1 MVSFKALPIDM
12 PSSTTGSYTN
22 QRNAR
27 RSTTSGSASSA
38 RSGGG
43 RATGSASSAR
53 SGDGT
58 PRYPRGPK
66 GKGVRSEPPKAP
78 EVTTYRQAR
87 EWPSACNRLPDMP
100 LDAFM
105 LLFKA
110 VMATLGQTFPLYK
123 LEHDKSLRCSHEGE
137 HQTRDEC
144 ACTRCNKFH
153 RVHVEAQ
160 PDPDWWND
168 HHERNIRGDNSYAKT
183 AGGWMNASDDDVET
197 GMDAMDLAYL
207 TAHGAYTQFHVTW
220 EYEKNPNGSWK
231 KKSGKRVRIPGTRD
245 ATFQIV
251 IPYFEGE
258 ERKQRTAYDMTN
270 ALEIMGDLIEK
281 GHFTYGKQGAF
292 RGINVP
298 QGKWKMFTSKM
309 NVDPRTTSFGSEIHR
324 ARAIEKERFL
334 SIPRNVRGTE
344 YVGEAL
350 EEALAR
356 QYYTSRLLKQKKEG
370 SRIVVPSMWHTFIRI
385 RSAEESG
392 HDETFDRDESKR
404 WKRCHHCLQEGDEP
418 WHPKTKFGEHLR
430 TCSHRLAKE
439 DRKKAIVAPVK
450 AKISKK
456 KLAAAALFESSD
468 EENDEPVETPKAKKQ
483 STKAK
488 APTKSWA
495 SLTAPDATVEDLVRV
510 HEDATKP
517 KAIVLPTG
525 PKGSRGET
533 RRELVPDQTSC

>member
-1 MVSFKALPIDM
+1 MS
-12 PSSTTGSYTN
+12 SSTTGSYNN

-27 RSTTSGSASSA
+27 RSTTTGSASSA

-43 RATGSASSAR
+43 AS
-53 SGDGT
+53 
-58 PRYPRGPK
+58 RYPRGPK
-66 GKGVRSEPPKAP
+66 GKGVRTEPPKAP
-78 EVTTYRQAR
+78 EVKTYRQAR

-100 LDAFM
+100 LNAFV

-123 LEHDKSLRCSHEGE
+123 LEHDKSLRCCHEGE
-137 HQTRDEC
+137 HLTREEC
-144 ACTRCNKFH
+144 GHHGCKKLH

-168 HHERNIRGDNSYAKT
+168 HHERNIRGDNAYAKT
-183 AGGWMNASDDDVET
+183 AECWMKAEDDGVET

-207 TAHGAYTQFHVTW
+207 TAHGAYMQFHVTW
-220 EYEKNPNGSWK
+220 EYEKNEDGSWK
-231 KKSGKRVRIPGTRD
+231 KKGGKRIRIPGTRQ
-245 ATFQIV
+245 AIFQIV
-251 IPYFEGE
+251 ISYFEGE

-298 QGKWKMFTSKM
+298 QGKWKTFTSKM
-309 NVDPRTTSFGSEIHR
+309 NVDPKTTSFGSEIHS

-370 SRIVVPSMWHTFIRI
+370 GRIVEPSMWHTFIRI
-385 RSAEESG
+385 RSAEEGG

-404 WKRCHHCLQEGDEP
+404 WKRCHHCLEAGDEP

-439 DRKKAIVAPVK
+439 DRKKASVSP
-450 AKISKK
+450 AKSKTPKK

-468 EENDEPVETPKAKKQ
+468 EENEGPEVFDEAPKAKKQ

-495 SLTAPDATVEDLVRV
+495 SLTAPDATVEDLVRAQ
-510 HEDATKP
+510 EDASKP

-525 PKGSRGET
+525 PKRSRGQ
-533 RRELVPDQTSC
+533 RELVPDQTSC

>member
-1 MVSFKALPIDM
+1 MSSSNSGSYKNQKNSS
-12 PSSTTGSYTN
+12 SSTITGSY
-22 QRNAR
+22 RSAR
-27 RSTTSGSASSA
+27 AVDGSASGSKTSV
-38 RSGGG
+38 RSGG
-43 RATGSASSAR
+43 RAT
-53 SGDGT
+53 
-58 PRYPRGPK
+58 RYPNRPERK
-66 GKGVRSEPPKAP
+66 GKRSEPPKAP
-78 EVTTYRQAR
+78 EVKTYRQAR

-100 LDAFM
+100 LNAFV

-123 LEHDKSLRCSHEGE
+123 LEHDKSLRCCHDGE
-137 HQTRDEC
+137 HQTHEEC
-144 ACTRCNKFH
+144 GHHGCKKLH

-183 AGGWMNASDDDVET
+183 AEGWMNASDDDVET

-207 TAHGAYTQFHVTW
+207 TAHGAYTQFRVEW
-220 EYEKNPNGSWK
+220 EYEKNPNGSFK
-231 KKSGKRVRIPGTRD
+231 KKGGKRVRIPGTRE

-309 NVDPRTTSFGSEIHR
+309 NVDPKTTSFGSEIHR

-370 SRIVVPSMWHTFIRI
+370 GRIVEPSMWHTFIRI
-385 RSAEESG
+385 RSAEEGG

-404 WKRCHHCLQEGDEP
+404 WKRCHHCLQAGDEP

-439 DRKKAIVAPVK
+439 DRKKASVSP
-450 AKISKK
+450 AKSKTPKK

-495 SLTAPDATVEDLVRV
+495 SLTAPDATVEDLVRAQ
-510 HEDATKP
+510 EDASKP

-525 PKGSRGET
+525 PKLSRGKT
-533 RRELVPDQTSC
+533 QRELVPDQTSC